1 MLPQKLKYDL
11 YYIYYTKASPQN
23 IATMIVLYIEA
34 EDKHYFKKERKKC
47 SYFVTFTKILKNR
60 CPDSGWKVLLR

>member
-1 MLPQKLKYDL
+1 MPKQQSSLLPKAYYNLPRKYLRQKMLPQKLKYDL

-34 EDKHYFKKERKKC
+34 EDKYYFKK
-47 SYFVTFTKILKNR
+47 
-60 CPDSGWKVLLR
+60 